1 MSNRDRQAASGVLV
15 ACQDAA
21 EYPPLLEEL
30 ANEGIALGFA
40 TSTEEAL
47 SAWSGQTVLLA
58 QPDIAAN
65 LVDHLPAIRWVQST
79 WAGITPLLHTR
90 RQDFLLTGIKNVFG
104 PQMAEYTLGYLLAHE
119 LKLVQRL
126 ERQRAGQWWPE
137 YTGRLS
143 GKTLG
148 IMGLGSI
155 GGHIAK
161 VAAGFG
167 LRVIG
172 LNTSGSPQPGIQQV
186 FTVARLHEFLAQADH
201 VVAVLP
207 DTPATTGLMDATAF
221 AAMKPTALF
230 INVGRGNLVDEAAL
244 AMALEQGQIAGAVL
258 DVFRQEPL
266 PTDNPL
272 WTAPNL
278 AITAHIATRSW
289 PQDIAAIFVENV
301 RRFQNGLELNYLID
315 RNRGY

>member
-1 MSNRDRQAASGVLV
+1 MSNRDRPAANGVLV
-15 ACQDAA
+15 ACGDAA
-21 EYPPLLEEL
+21 EYPPLLQEL
-30 ANEGIALGFA
+30 ASESIELGFA
-40 TSTEEAL
+40 SNTEEAL
-47 SAWSGQTVLLA
+47 AAWSGQAVLLA
-58 QPDIAAN
+58 QPDIAAA
-65 LVDHLPAIRWVQST
+65 LVDQLPGIRWVQST
-79 WAGITPLLHTR
+79 WAGITPLLHTQ

-104 PQMAEYTLGYLLAHE
+104 AQMAEYTLGYLLAHE

-126 ERQRAGQWWPE
+126 EKQKSGQWWPE

-155 GGHIAK
+155 GGHIAR

-167 LRVIG
+167 LRLIG
-172 LNTSGSPQPGIQQV
+172 LTRTGSPQTGVQQV
-186 FTVARLHEFLAQADH
+186 YTVSRLHEFLAQADH

-207 DTPATTGLMDATAF
+207 DTPATTGLMNAAAF
-221 AAMKPTALF
+221 AAMKPAALF

-244 AMALEQGQIAGAVL
+244 AAALQLGQIAGAVL
-258 DVFRQEPL
+258 DVFREEPL
-266 PTDNPL
+266 PANSPL
-272 WTAPNL
+272 WCAPNL

-289 PQDIAAIFVENV
+289 PEDVAGIFVDNF
-301 RRFQNGLELNYLID
+301 RRFQNGQELNYLVD